1 MASTQHYVIIGNGV
15 AGNEA
20 ASCLRQRDPDSRIT
34 IITAGRLLFYSRYEL
49 PRLFHETCDWRDFL
63 VNPVEYY
70 VEKRIN
76 VRRNSFVTHVDANRK
91 TLNLAHKE
99 EITYSQL
106 LVASGGASY
115 LPADLNDFAPLL
127 NRFNLYSAACKV
139 RDILPKKGKVVMLGG
154 DVLGLDLARNLV
166 NEGYQVVL
174 VATEHTFWPHRV
186 DQDERTLF
194 LGALRDMGV
203 EVIEDAKIDQIQQG
217 APGMSARHILFDDG
231 REIFADVVMPF
242 LGLSPAADFMMGS
255 GVDFE
260 RGLLVSTNLQ
270 TTDPN
275 IWAAGDVC
283 QIWSPEEKQYRFYYG
298 WKNVK
303 KMGEIAARNMTG
315 DDIRWE
321 TATDQKLF
329 LDDNKQIVSPYWEHD

>member
-1 MASTQHYVIIGNGV
+1 MDSNQHYVIIGNGV

-20 ASCLRQRDPDSRIT
+20 AYCLRQRDPESRIT

-70 VEKRIN
+70 VENRIN
-76 VRRNSFVTHVDANRK
+76 VRRNSFVTHVDAHRK
-91 TLNLAHKE
+91 TLSLAHKE
-99 EITYSQL
+99 EIAYSQL
-106 LVASGGASY
+106 LVA
-115 LPADLNDFAPLL
+115 
-127 NRFNLYSAACKV
+127 
-139 RDILPKKGKVVMLGG
+139 
-154 DVLGLDLARNLV
+154 
-166 NEGYQVVL
+166 
-174 VATEHTFWPHRV
+174 TEQTFWPHRV
-186 DQDERTLF
+186 ESNDRSLF

-203 EVIEDAKIDQIQQG
+203 EVIEGVKIEQIAQG

-231 REIFADVVMPF
+231 RELFADVVMPF
-242 LGLSPAADFMMGS
+242 LGLLPAADFMMGS

-260 RGLLVSTNLQ
+260 RGLLVSTNLR
-270 TTDPN
+270 TTDQN

-283 QIWSPEEKQYRFYYG
+283 QIWSPEENQYRFYYG

-315 DDIRWE
+315 DDIHWE
-321 TATDQKLF
+321 TATDQKMFIDKNRQL
-329 LDDNKQIVSPYWEHD
+329 ISPYWEHD